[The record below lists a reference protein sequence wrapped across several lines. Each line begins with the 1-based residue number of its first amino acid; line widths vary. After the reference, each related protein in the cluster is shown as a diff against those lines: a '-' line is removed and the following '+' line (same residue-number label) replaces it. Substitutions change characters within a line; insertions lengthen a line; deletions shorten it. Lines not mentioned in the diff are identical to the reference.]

1 MSFCH
6 LCPQLGHIAH
16 KRECTYNGLD
26 VLVVLEEF
34 LADRWIIFYRRR
46 SGDLEIFARYILL
59 DKWTNRGY
67 QQIYAPVVDVGIS
80 LDKDKSH
87 IVIEQDRTHR
97 CIFVFDYGEP
107 AGAQK
112 WELSMW
118 AAHRRREEVGEHKKR
133 EEVGE
138 VEAIQGSV
146 ATSALR
152 RLPQMHGEILDKKM
166 VASIY
171 SRKAFVLEQAA
182 SDKWLDVYTWTDA
195 SWILQDSC
203 KCAKSIGIGIQSLRA
218 PIVDIFVQD
227 TFMRGK
233 AIVVEENQ
241 LFRWW
246 HTYNWDGNTWKHRI
260 SSEILLCNDFSL
272 SSEEIVWNTNC
283 KEEEAQLQSLKK
295 EGEDN
300 KYVGGTAE
308 VNKKEVEVIDLSME
322 D

>member
-67 QQIYAPVVDVGIS
+67 QPIYAPVVDVGIS

-118 AAHRRREEVGEHKKR
+118 AAHTKREEVGEHIKR
-133 EEVGE
+133 EDVGE
-138 VEAIQGSV
+138 VEAIQGRV
-146 ATSALR
+146 AASALR
-152 RLPQMHGEILDKKM
+152 RLPLMHGEILDKKM

-195 SWILQDSC
+195 SWILQYSY
-203 KCAKSIGIGIQSLRA
+203 KCAKSIGMGIQSLRA

-227 TFMRGK
+227 TFMRDK
-233 AIVVEENQ
+233 VIVVEENQ

-246 HTYNWDGNTWKHRI
+246 HNYNWDGNMWKHRN
-260 SSEILLCNDFSL
+260 SSEILLCSDFSL
-272 SSEEIVWNTNC
+272 GSEEIGWNTNC
-283 KEEEAQLQSLKK
+283 KEEEARFQSLKK
-295 EGEDN
+295 EDEDN
-300 KYVGGTAE
+300 KY
-308 VNKKEVEVIDLSME
+308 I
-322 D
+322 

>member
-6 LCPQLGHIAH
+6 LCPQLGHIVD

-34 LADRWIIFYRRR
+34 LADRWIILYRRR

-59 DKWTNRGY
+59 DKWANRGY

-87 IVIEQDRTHR
+87 IVIEQDHTMR

-112 WELSMW
+112 GELRMW
-118 AAHRRREEVGEHKKR
+118 PVPVKR

-138 VEAIQGSV
+138 VEAIQGRV

-152 RLPQMHGEILDKKM
+152 RLPQIHGDILDKKI

-171 SRKAFVLEQAA
+171 SRKAFILEQAA

-203 KCAKSIGIGIQSLRA
+203 KCAKSIDMGIQSLRA

-246 HTYNWDGNTWKHRI
+246 HTYNWDGNKWKHRI

-272 SSEEIVWNTNC
+272 SSEEIVWNTNW

-300 KYVGGTAE
+300 NYFGGTAE